1 MAEMER
7 ITLEG
12 ADSRAVNQTVTRLAD
27 ADVLGQLLRREG
39 RMAEL
44 ATEGTDIKLDW
55 VDGVEKAL
63 QHPEWLAAAEDEAA
77 GIVAQ
82 GIRHIIWS
90 GMGGSV
96 QTIYALKGMGYL
108 DEPQMAIF
116 PLDSTDPASLNRVVF
131 DIAARERVTLAPER
145 VTTEDVQRIL
155 SKTMMIGVAMGMT
168 SEEPITHLE
177 WFDGLLNEYQIPDPG
192 SHIQVMTL
200 PDSYLDR
207 FARARGSRMV
217 PIQLD
222 GENHTGGRMSAPAT
236 RVFIRPAAL
245 MLMSRAMKQGGK
257 PDGEHLRRLL
267 SRAQA
272 LYGLSHDLSDDERR
286 ALTLSDPWVRLGA
299 FVAEAA
305 RAGRN
310 KVFLILPPEWASVAP
325 WIEQVVE
332 ESLGKEGKGFLIFYG
347 EEVRPPKQYGDDI
360 LFVQVAPS
368 NLPEPEADAV
378 AKLRSAKKPV
388 LTLRIPVEEVEG
400 VPAGLPEVAA
410 LFMGMKLTVAVF
422 GYEHG
427 IVFAGQPAVEAYKK
441 YARDLREAPGDVP
454 FPTEVQETARF
465 RSLFLYYESL
475 IKKNLVSWGELQTTV
490 GRLGGDMSDAADVY
504 AAILVLARS
513 AKRLGYLDFT
523 FNGDLPDSAREVF
536 ARARHNLGAERL
548 RVPAKIRTGPSDYH
562 STEQSE
568 TDGPNELVSLRLVGM
583 RHVAPVIGKYSDK
596 FLLAQARGTW
606 QAMEDADRWI
616 LMLTFPE
623 LSADVI
629 ADLDAFFANVAKRL
643 PA

>member
-7 ITLEG
+7 IILEG

-325 WIEQVVE
+325 WIE
-332 ESLGKEGKGFLIFYG
+332 
-347 EEVRPPKQYGDDI
+347 
-360 LFVQVAPS
+360 
-368 NLPEPEADAV
+368 
-378 AKLRSAKKPV
+378 
-388 LTLRIPVEEVEG
+388 
-400 VPAGLPEVAA
+400 
-410 LFMGMKLTVAVF
+410 
-422 GYEHG
+422 
-427 IVFAGQPAVEAYKK
+427 
-441 YARDLREAPGDVP
+441 
-454 FPTEVQETARF
+454 
-465 RSLFLYYESL
+465 
-475 IKKNLVSWGELQTTV
+475 
-490 GRLGGDMSDAADVY
+490 
-504 AAILVLARS
+504 
-513 AKRLGYLDFT
+513 
-523 FNGDLPDSAREVF
+523 
-536 ARARHNLGAERL
+536 
-548 RVPAKIRTGPSDYH
+548 
-562 STEQSE
+562 
-568 TDGPNELVSLRLVGM
+568 
-583 RHVAPVIGKYSDK
+583 
-596 FLLAQARGTW
+596 
-606 QAMEDADRWI
+606 
-616 LMLTFPE
+616 
-623 LSADVI
+623 
-629 ADLDAFFANVAKRL
+629 
-643 PA
+643 